1 MNNSVEV
8 YHRGKNRII
17 LTEEVTGVAG
27 LRMIGYSRNSMAVI
41 PLKPHIHSD
50 CMEFV
55 AVIKGEQTYYADGA
69 EFKLKGGDLFTS
81 FINQVHGSGNNPQEV
96 NEIVWF
102 QIDMRYKNGFL
113 GLNKQ
118 FGKALHTRLAAWR
131 VPVYRMSNEEQR
143 AIRGAFDAFDAETD
157 ESAFKGA
164 VMLAGFI
171 GNVLSGN
178 ATRPQKTADISR
190 AISMIEERLNDYI
203 SLDELA
209 EAAGLSLSRFKHKF
223 AEHVGMTPRE
233 YINQQK
239 IKLAAHMLKNMPE
252 LSVSDIAARL
262 GFDSCS
268 YFSAVF
274 KKFTGMTPTTAR
286 GL

>member
-1 MNNSVEV
+1 MENSVEV
-8 YHRGKNRII
+8 YYRGKNRII
-17 LTEEVTGVAG
+17 LTEDVTGVAG

-55 AVIKGEQTYYADGA
+55 AVIKGAQTYYADGA
-69 EFKLKGGDLFTS
+69 EFNLKGGDLFTS
-81 FINQVHGSGNNPQEV
+81 FVNQVHGSGDSLQEV

-102 QIDMRYKNGFL
+102 QIDMRYVDGFL
-113 GLNKQ
+113 GLSEQ
-118 FGKALHTRLAAWR
+118 FGKSLHSRLAAWR
-131 VPVYRMSNEEQR
+131 VPVYRMSGEEQR
-143 AIRGAFDAFDAETD
+143 TIRRIFEVFDAETD
-157 ESAFKGA
+157 ESTFGGT

-178 ATRPQKTADISR
+178 TTQPKKTADISR
-190 AISMIEERLNDYI
+190 AISMIEQQLNDYI

-209 EAAGLSLSRFKHKF
+209 ETAGLSLSRFKHKF

-239 IKLAAHMLKNMPE
+239 IKLAAHMLKDMPE

-274 KKFTGMTPTTAR
+274 KKFTGMTPSTAR